1 MVAAARGPGREAG
14 RVAGA
19 ALVAGGGTRRGL
31 RRLSARVRAQK
42 FYKWPPPP
50 PPMMKRAL
58 PPPSFPRVSR
68 ALRAPAPP
76 PPPQTGVTRWPAA
89 LDLVPA
95 GVVSA
100 PAALQGPARLDR
112 PGTRSRPLE
121 GGGRRLLSGGVGGA
135 PGALTG
141 RGECRGPADCRGP
154 DKGSAGLRGP
164 EETGGGARSA
174 GWGGGPAGAR
184 GVGEAPTL
192 VKGNGAS
199 APLPTRSGRF
209 TESVSAC
216 LHSSKTWALSSGDGS
231 ETCRGSVCVQD

>member
-174 GWGGGPAGAR
+174 GWGGGASGSQGRRRGADACEGKR
-184 GVGEAPTL
+184 SLRAPPDALRKVYGVGLCLFAL
-192 VKGNGAS
+192 VEN
-199 APLPTRSGRF
+199 L
-209 TESVSAC
+209 
-216 LHSSKTWALSSGDGS
+216 GS
-231 ETCRGSVCVQD
+231 QFR